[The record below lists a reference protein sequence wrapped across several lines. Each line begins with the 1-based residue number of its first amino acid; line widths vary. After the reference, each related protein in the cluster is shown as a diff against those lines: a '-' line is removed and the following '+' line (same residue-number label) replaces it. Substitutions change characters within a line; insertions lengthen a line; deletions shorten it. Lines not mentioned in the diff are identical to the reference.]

1 MRNIII
7 IFILGFLY
15 GCVSAHVSMERSPH
29 GDKYGPE
36 NYGKGVGVISY
47 TTHGAAWVVENKRE
61 EAYKQMHETCKG
73 HYVINKEYS
82 GDKSGVIVP
91 TTSGLFGVY
100 RGKRFIEFECTK

>member
-1 MRNIII
+1 MRNIIV
-7 IFILGFLY
+7 IFIFSLLY
-15 GCVSAHVSMERSPH
+15 GCVGAHVSMERSPH

-36 NYGKGVGVISY
+36 NYGKGIGVISY
-47 TTHGAAWVVENKRE
+47 TTNGAAWVVENKRE

-82 GDKSGVIVP
+82 GDESGGIVP
-91 TTSGLFGVY
+91 TNSGPIGFY